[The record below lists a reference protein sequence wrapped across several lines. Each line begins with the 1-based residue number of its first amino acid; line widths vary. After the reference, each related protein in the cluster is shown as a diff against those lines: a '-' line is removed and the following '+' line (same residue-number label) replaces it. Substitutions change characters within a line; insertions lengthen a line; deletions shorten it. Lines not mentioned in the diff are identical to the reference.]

1 MSRLGAEPAALRKAF
16 RLNISNETRSAVS
29 VTVRWELR
37 DPYARVLRSG
47 GFENVL
53 VPALSAV
60 WMEEVDCSDALY
72 RENYVS
78 YSCVLDGDVS
88 APAAAV
94 EACDHRPGLQSNPLS
109 SGTAL
114 FVPPKQFKF
123 ADPHLRVHAEE
134 DEIVV
139 EADAY
144 ARAVEISNA
153 RDDLVLSDNFFDR
166 NAGVVRV
173 KILRGTPDGLRVRS
187 VYDIR

>member
-1 MSRLGAEPAALRKAF
+1 MGGEHNDRAAK
-16 RLNISNETRSAVS
+16 ND
-29 VTVRWELR
+29 
-37 DPYARVLRSG
+37 DPIG
-47 GFENVL
+47 
-53 VPALSAV
+53 
-60 WMEEVDCSDALY
+60 VD
-72 RENYVS
+72 
-78 YSCVLDGDVS
+78 G
-88 APAAAV
+88 
-94 EACDHRPGLQSNPLS
+94 
-109 SGTAL
+109 
-114 FVPPKQFKF
+114 KF

-153 RDDLVLSDNFFDR
+153 RDDLVLSDNFFDM